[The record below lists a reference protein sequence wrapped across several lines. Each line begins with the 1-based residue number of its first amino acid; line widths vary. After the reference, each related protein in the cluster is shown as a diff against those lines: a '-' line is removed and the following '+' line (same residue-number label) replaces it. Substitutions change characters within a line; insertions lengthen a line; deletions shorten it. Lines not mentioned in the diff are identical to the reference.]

1 MARIDKD
8 NWLCLGIF
16 RRMAAMVPFEYE
28 IFAVKTYRE
37 IKMNIKAYK
46 EQPKTMMSTK
56 EIAGLTGKEHF
67 HVMRDARDMIN
78 ELLQYNDHP
87 VLDDKQYQILKDG
100 RGYNSEILLD
110 KELTE
115 TLITGY
121 SVLLRHKVIRRLHEL
136 EVLVKKQAE
145 VISQMVSIDELK
157 EARMMLGV
165 ANAKNAHLSQ
175 RIVAEQRINEI
186 LLMDKNTD
194 EKLDMLACEARQC
207 WVGRSDEMEER
218 FKYEAQCFALKEKT
232 DALTGLIE
240 NNLGIDIKLLLEK
253 K

>member
-1 MARIDKD
+1 
-8 NWLCLGIF
+8 
-16 RRMAAMVPFEYE
+16 
-28 IFAVKTYRE
+28 
-37 IKMNIKAYK
+37 MNIEVHK

-56 EIAGLTGKEHF
+56 EISGLTGKEHF

-121 SVLLRHKVIRRLHEL
+121 SVVLRHKVIRRLHEL
-136 EVLVKKQAE
+136 EALVKKQAE
-145 VISQMVSIDELK
+145 VISQMVSIDDLK

-165 ANAKNAHLSQ
+165 ANAQNAHLSQ

-186 LLMDKNTD
+186 LLMDKNID

-207 WVGRSDEMEER
+207 WVSRSDEMEER
-218 FKYEAQCFALKEKT
+218 FKYESQCFVLKEKA

>member
-1 MARIDKD
+1 
-8 NWLCLGIF
+8 
-16 RRMAAMVPFEYE
+16 
-28 IFAVKTYRE
+28 
-37 IKMNIKAYK
+37 MNIKVYK
-46 EQPKTMMSTK
+46 EQQKTMMSTK
-56 EIAGLTGKEHF
+56 EIAELTGKRHD
-67 HVMRDARDMIN
+67 HVVRDTKEMIN
-78 ELLQYNDHP
+78 ELLHYNDAP
-87 VLDDKQYQILKDG
+87 VLGHDDYQVLTDS
-100 RGYNSEILLD
+100 RGYTSEVLLN

-121 SVLLRHKVIRRLHEL
+121 SVALRHKVIRRLHEL

-145 VISQMVSIDELK
+145 VISRMVSIDELK

-165 ANAKNAHLSQ
+165 ANAQNAHLSQ

-207 WVGRSDEMEER
+207 WAGRSDEMEER
-218 FKYEAQCFALKEKT
+218 FKYEAQCFALKEKA

-240 NNLGIDIKLLLEK
+240 NELGIDIKMLLEK

>member
-1 MARIDKD
+1 MLLVLPKIGSAK
-8 NWLCLGIF
+8 
-16 RRMAAMVPFEYE
+16 
-28 IFAVKTYRE
+28 KRE
-37 IKMNIKAYK
+37 TKMNVKEYK

-56 EIAGLTGKEHF
+56 EIAELTGKEHF
-67 HVMRDARDMIN
+67 HVMRDTRDMIN
-78 ELLQYNDHP
+78 ELLQYNNHP
-87 VLDDKQYQILKDG
+87 ALDDKQYQVLKDG

-121 SVLLRHKVIRRLHEL
+121 SVVLRHKVIRRLHEL
-136 EVLVKKQAE
+136 EVLVKKQAQ
-145 VISQMVSIDELK
+145 VISKMVSIDELK

-165 ANAKNAHLSQ
+165 ANAQNAHLTQ
-175 RIVAEQRINEI
+175 RIAAEQRINEI

-207 WVGRSDEMEER
+207 WASRSNEMEER

-240 NNLGIDIKLLLEK
+240 NELGIDIKLLLEK

>member
-1 MARIDKD
+1 MARIAKD
-8 NWLCLGIF
+8 NWLYLGIF

-165 ANAKNAHLSQ
+165 ANAQNAHLSQ

>member
-1 MARIDKD
+1 MS
-8 NWLCLGIF
+8 
-16 RRMAAMVPFEYE
+16 
-28 IFAVKTYRE
+28 
-37 IKMNIKAYK
+37 IKVYK
-46 EQPKTMMSTK
+46 EQSKTMISTK
-56 EIAGLTGKEHF
+56 EIAELTGKRHGN
-67 HVMRDARDMIN
+67 VVRDAKEMID
-78 ELLQYNDHP
+78 ELLHYNDDSYLSH
-87 VLDDKQYQILKDG
+87 DDYQTLTDI
-100 RGYNSEILLD
+100 RGYTLEILLN

-121 SVLLRHKVIRRLHEL
+121 SVVLRHRVIRRLHEL
-136 EVLVKKQAE
+136 EALVKKQEE
-145 VISQMVSIDELK
+145 VISKMVSIDELK

-165 ANAKNAHLSQ
+165 ANAQNAHLSQ

-207 WVGRSDEMEER
+207 WASRSDEMEER
-218 FKYEAQCFALKEKT
+218 FKYESQCFALKEKN

>member
-1 MARIDKD
+1 MARIAKD
-8 NWLCLGIF
+8 NWLYLGIF

-145 VISQMVSIDELK
+145 VISKMVSIDELK

-165 ANAKNAHLSQ
+165 ANAQNAHLGQ

-186 LLMDKNTD
+186 LMMDKNTD
-194 EKLDMLACEARQC
+194 EKIDMLACEARQC

-240 NNLGIDIKLLLEK
+240 NNLGIDIKLLLGK

>member
-1 MARIDKD
+1 MKIELYKD
-8 NWLCLGIF
+8 
-16 RRMAAMVPFEYE
+16 
-28 IFAVKTYRE
+28 
-37 IKMNIKAYK
+37 
-46 EQPKTMMSTK
+46 QPKTMMSTK
-56 EIAGLTGKEHF
+56 EIAELTGKRHDN
-67 HVMRDARDMIN
+67 VVRDAKEMIN
-78 ELLQYNDHP
+78 ELLHYNDASDLSH
-87 VLDDKQYQILKDG
+87 DYYQLLTDN
-100 RGYNSEILLD
+100 RGYTSEILLN

-121 SVLLRHKVIRRLHEL
+121 SVVLRHRVIRRLHEL
-136 EVLVKKQAE
+136 EELVKKQAE

-157 EARMMLGV
+157 EARIMLGV
-165 ANAKNAHLSQ
+165 ANAQNAHLSQ

-207 WVGRSDEMEER
+207 WVSRSDEMEER

-240 NNLGIDIKLLLEK
+240 NKLGIDIELLLEK

>member
-1 MARIDKD
+1 MKIELYKD
-8 NWLCLGIF
+8 
-16 RRMAAMVPFEYE
+16 
-28 IFAVKTYRE
+28 
-37 IKMNIKAYK
+37 
-46 EQPKTMMSTK
+46 QPKTMMSTK
-56 EIAGLTGKEHF
+56 EIAELTGKRHDN
-67 HVMRDARDMIN
+67 VVRDAKEMIN
-78 ELLQYNDHP
+78 ELLHYNDASDLSH
-87 VLDDKQYQILKDG
+87 DYYQLLTDN
-100 RGYNSEILLD
+100 RGYTSEILLN

-121 SVLLRHKVIRRLHEL
+121 SVVLRHRVIRRLHEL
-136 EVLVKKQAE
+136 EELVKKQAE
-145 VISQMVSIDELK
+145 VISQIVSIDELK
-157 EARMMLGV
+157 EARIMLGV
-165 ANAKNAHLSQ
+165 ANAQNAHLSQ

-207 WVGRSDEMEER
+207 WVSRSDEMEER

-240 NNLGIDIKLLLEK
+240 NKLGIDIELLLEK

>member
-1 MARIDKD
+1 
-8 NWLCLGIF
+8 
-16 RRMAAMVPFEYE
+16 
-28 IFAVKTYRE
+28 
-37 IKMNIKAYK
+37 MNIEMYK

-121 SVLLRHKVIRRLHEL
+121 SVVLRHKVIRRLHEL
-136 EVLVKKQAE
+136 EALVKKQAE
-145 VISQMVSIDELK
+145 VISHMVSIDELK
-157 EARMMLGV
+157 EARIMLGV
-165 ANAKNAHLSQ
+165 ANAQNAHLSQ

-194 EKLDMLACEARQC
+194 EKLDMLDCEARQC
-207 WVGRSDEMEER
+207 WASRSNEMEER

-240 NNLGIDIKLLLEK
+240 NELGIDIKMLLENK
-253 K
+253 SH

>member
-1 MARIDKD
+1 M
-8 NWLCLGIF
+8 
-16 RRMAAMVPFEYE
+16 PFEYE

-165 ANAKNAHLSQ
+165 ANAQNAHLSQ

-186 LLMDKNTD
+186 LLMDKSID
-194 EKLDMLACEARQC
+194 ERLDLLACEARQS
-207 WVGRSDEMEER
+207 WASRSDEMEDR

-232 DALTGLIE
+232 EALTGLIE
-240 NNLGIDIKLLLEK
+240 NELGIDIKLLLEK

>member
-1 MARIDKD
+1 MKIE
-8 NWLCLGIF
+8 
-16 RRMAAMVPFEYE
+16 V
-28 IFAVKTYRE
+28 
-37 IKMNIKAYK
+37 YK

-56 EIAGLTGKEHF
+56 EIAELTGKRHD
-67 HVMRDARDMIN
+67 HVVRDAKEMIN
-78 ELLQYNDHP
+78 ELLHYNDAPDLGH
-87 VLDDKQYQILKDG
+87 DDYQLLTDN
-100 RGYNSEILLD
+100 RGYTSEILLN

-121 SVLLRHKVIRRLHEL
+121 SVVLRHKVIRRLHEL
-136 EVLVKKQAE
+136 EELVKKQAE

-165 ANAKNAHLSQ
+165 ANAQNSHLSQ

-207 WVGRSDEMEER
+207 WSSRSDEMELR
-218 FKYEAQCFALKEKT
+218 FKYETQCFALREKT

-240 NNLGIDIKLLLEK
+240 NQLGIDIKMLLK
-253 K
+253 NK

>member
-1 MARIDKD
+1 M
-8 NWLCLGIF
+8 LL
-16 RRMAAMVPFEYE
+16 EYE
-28 IFAVKTYRE
+28 IFVVKTYRE
-37 IKMNIKAYK
+37 MKMNIEAYK
-46 EQPKTMMSTK
+46 KQPKAMMSTK
-56 EIAGLTGKEHF
+56 EIAELTGKRHDN
-67 HVMRDARDMIN
+67 VVRDAKEMVS
-78 ELLQYNDHP
+78 ELLHYNDASDLSH
-87 VLDDKQYQILKDG
+87 DDYQLLTDN
-100 RGYNSEILLD
+100 RGYTSEILLN

-121 SVLLRHKVIRRLHEL
+121 SVVLRHKVIRRLHDL
-136 EVLVKKQAE
+136 EELVKKQAE
-145 VISQMVSIDELK
+145 VISHMVSIDELK

-165 ANAKNAHLSQ
+165 ANAQNAHLSQ

-207 WVGRSDEMEER
+207 WVSRSDEMEER
-218 FKYEAQCFALKEKT
+218 FKYEVQCFALKEKT

-240 NNLGIDIKLLLEK
+240 NNLGIDIKMLLEK

>member
-1 MARIDKD
+1 
-8 NWLCLGIF
+8 
-16 RRMAAMVPFEYE
+16 
-28 IFAVKTYRE
+28 
-37 IKMNIKAYK
+37 MNIKVYK

-56 EIAGLTGKEHF
+56 EIAELTGKRHG
-67 HVMRDARDMIN
+67 HVIRDCEDMMIDILTSGHNPNLGHEDYQALIDYRGFVSEVLLNRD
-78 ELLQYNDHP
+78 
-87 VLDDKQYQILKDG
+87 
-100 RGYNSEILLD
+100 
-110 KELTE
+110 LTE
-115 TLITGY
+115 TLVMGY
-121 SVLLRHKVIRRLHEL
+121 SPALRYAVVKRLHEL
-136 EVLVKKQAE
+136 EALVKKQAE

-165 ANAKNAHLSQ
+165 ANAQNAHLSQ

-207 WVGRSDEMEER
+207 WVSRSDEMEER
-218 FKYEAQCFALKEKT
+218 FKYEAQCFALKENN

>member
-1 MARIDKD
+1 
-8 NWLCLGIF
+8 
-16 RRMAAMVPFEYE
+16 
-28 IFAVKTYRE
+28 
-37 IKMNIKAYK
+37 MNIKVYK
-46 EQPKTMMSTK
+46 EQQKTMMSTK
-56 EIAGLTGKEHF
+56 EIAELTGKRHD
-67 HVMRDARDMIN
+67 HVVRDTKEMIN
-78 ELLQYNDHP
+78 ELLHYNDAP
-87 VLDDKQYQILKDG
+87 VLGHDDYQVLTDS
-100 RGYNSEILLD
+100 RGYTSEVLLN

-121 SVLLRHKVIRRLHEL
+121 SVALRHKVIRRLHEL

-145 VISQMVSIDELK
+145 VISRMVSIDELK

-165 ANAKNAHLSQ
+165 ANAQNAHLSQ

-207 WVGRSDEMEER
+207 WAGRSDEMEER
-218 FKYEAQCFALKEKT
+218 FKYEAQCFALKEKA
-232 DALTGLIE
+232 DALIGLIE
-240 NNLGIDIKLLLEK
+240 NELGIDIKMLLEK

>member
-1 MARIDKD
+1 MAQIAKD
-8 NWLCLGIF
+8 NWLYLGIF

-67 HVMRDARDMIN
+67 HVMRDSRDMIN

-165 ANAKNAHLSQ
+165 ANAQNAHLSQ

-207 WVGRSDEMEER
+207 WAGRSDEMEER
-218 FKYEAQCFALKEKT
+218 FKYEAQCFALK
-232 DALTGLIE
+232 
-240 NNLGIDIKLLLEK
+240 
-253 K
+253 

>member
-1 MARIDKD
+1 MNLSLLNEDVKMNSYEFLNEVINPARSACGEGYVRHNDFISMVEDELEGE
-8 NWLCLGIF
+8 NLC
-16 RRMAAMVPFEYE
+16 YE
-28 IFAVKTYRE
+28 IFVAQNMSNNKARPQKTNVIILNMEQMILVGMRGSKFVRKAVLSKL
-37 IKMNIKAYK
+37 K
-46 EQPKTMMSTK
+46 EMQAT
-56 EIAGLTGKEHF
+56 
-67 HVMRDARDMIN
+67 IN
-78 ELLQYNDHP
+78 
-87 VLDDKQYQILKDG
+87 
-100 RGYNSEILLD
+100 
-110 KELTE
+110 
-115 TLITGY
+115 
-121 SVLLRHKVIRRLHEL
+121 
-136 EVLVKKQAE
+136 KQAE
-145 VISQMVSIDELK
+145 VMSQMVSIDELK

-165 ANAKNAHLSQ
+165 ANAQNAHLSQ

-207 WVGRSDEMEER
+207 WVSRSDEMEER

>member
-1 MARIDKD
+1 
-8 NWLCLGIF
+8 
-16 RRMAAMVPFEYE
+16 
-28 IFAVKTYRE
+28 
-37 IKMNIKAYK
+37 MNIEVHK

-121 SVLLRHKVIRRLHEL
+121 SVVLRHKVIRRLHEL
-136 EVLVKKQAE
+136 EALVKKQAE
-145 VISQMVSIDELK
+145 VISQMVSINELK

-165 ANAKNAHLSQ
+165 ANAQNAHLS
-175 RIVAEQRINEI
+175 
-186 LLMDKNTD
+186 
-194 EKLDMLACEARQC
+194 
-207 WVGRSDEMEER
+207 
-218 FKYEAQCFALKEKT
+218 
-232 DALTGLIE
+232 
-240 NNLGIDIKLLLEK
+240 
-253 K
+253 

>member
-1 MARIDKD
+1 MLLVLPKIGSAK
-8 NWLCLGIF
+8 
-16 RRMAAMVPFEYE
+16 
-28 IFAVKTYRE
+28 KRE
-37 IKMNIKAYK
+37 TKMNVKAYK

-56 EIAGLTGKEHF
+56 EIAELTGKEHF
-67 HVMRDARDMIN
+67 HVMRDTRDMIN

-87 VLDDKQYQILKDG
+87 VLDDKQYQVLKDG

-121 SVLLRHKVIRRLHEL
+121 SVVLRHKVIRRLHEL
-136 EVLVKKQAE
+136 EALVKKQE
-145 VISQMVSIDELK
+145 QVISQMVSIDELK

-165 ANAKNAHLSQ
+165 ANAQNAHLSQ

-207 WVGRSDEMEER
+207 WASRSDEMEER

-240 NNLGIDIKLLLEK
+240 NELGIDIELLLEK

>member
-1 MARIDKD
+1 
-8 NWLCLGIF
+8 
-16 RRMAAMVPFEYE
+16 
-28 IFAVKTYRE
+28 
-37 IKMNIKAYK
+37 MNIALIDN
-46 EQPKTMMSTK
+46 EKTMNSYDFINK
-56 EIAGLTGKEHF
+56 IINPARVSAGE
-67 HVMRDARDMIN
+67 
-78 ELLQYNDHP
+78 
-87 VLDDKQYQILKDG
+87 
-100 RGYNSEILLD
+100 SE
-110 KELTE
+110 
-115 TLITGY
+115 
-121 SVLLRHKVIRRLHEL
+121 LRHNKLIEQIEDELSGENLIYTKSVDLQNRNLKVVELSMEQMLLVGMRGSKFVRRA
-136 EVLVKKQAE
+136 VLAKLKEMQSTINKQAE

-165 ANAKNAHLSQ
+165 ANAQNAHLSQ

>member
-1 MARIDKD
+1 
-8 NWLCLGIF
+8 
-16 RRMAAMVPFEYE
+16 
-28 IFAVKTYRE
+28 
-37 IKMNIKAYK
+37 MNIEANK

-121 SVLLRHKVIRRLHEL
+121 SVVLRHKVIRRLHEL
-136 EVLVKKQAE
+136 EALVKKQAE

-157 EARMMLGV
+157 EVRMMLGV
-165 ANAKNAHLSQ
+165 ANAQNAHLSQ

-207 WVGRSDEMEER
+207 WASRSDEMEER
-218 FKYEAQCFALKEKT
+218 FKYEAQCFALKEKA

-240 NNLGIDIKLLLEK
+240 NELGIDIKMLLEK

>member
-1 MARIDKD
+1 MARSQKIDTVDLNMEQMLLVGMRESK
-8 NWLCLGIF
+8 
-16 RRMAAMVPFEYE
+16 
-28 IFAVKTYRE
+28 AVRL
-37 IKMNIKAYK
+37 A
-46 EQPKTMMSTK
+46 
-56 EIAGLTGKEHF
+56 
-67 HVMRDARDMIN
+67 
-78 ELLQYNDHP
+78 
-87 VLDDKQYQILKDG
+87 VLDKLKQMQATI
-100 RGYNSEILLD
+100 
-110 KELTE
+110 
-115 TLITGY
+115 
-121 SVLLRHKVIRRLHEL
+121 
-136 EVLVKKQAE
+136 KKQAE

-165 ANAKNAHLSQ
+165 ANAQNAHLSQ

>member
-1 MARIDKD
+1 MARIAKD
-8 NWLCLGIF
+8 NWLYLGVF

-165 ANAKNAHLSQ
+165 ANAQNAHLSQ

>member
-1 MARIDKD
+1 
-8 NWLCLGIF
+8 
-16 RRMAAMVPFEYE
+16 
-28 IFAVKTYRE
+28 
-37 IKMNIKAYK
+37 MNIKPFKYTNVA
-46 EQPKTMMSTK
+46 MMSTK
-56 EIAGLTGKEHF
+56 EIAGLTGKEHNK
-67 HVMRDARDMIN
+67 VIRDAKEMIN
-78 ELLQYNDHP
+78 ELLHYNDAPDLGH
-87 VLDDKQYQILKDG
+87 DDYQVLKDNL
-100 RGYNSEILLD
+100 GYTSEILLN

-121 SVLLRHKVIRRLHEL
+121 SVVLRHKVIRRLHEL
-136 EVLVKKQAE
+136 EALVKKQAE
-145 VISQMVSIDELK
+145 VISRMVSIDELK

-165 ANAKNAHLSQ
+165 ANAQNAHLSQ

-186 LLMDKNTD
+186 LLMDKSAD

-207 WVGRSDEMEER
+207 WASRSNEMEER

-240 NNLGIDIKLLLEK
+240 NEIGIDINLLLEK

>member
-1 MARIDKD
+1 MK
-8 NWLCLGIF
+8 
-16 RRMAAMVPFEYE
+16 
-28 IFAVKTYRE
+28 
-37 IKMNIKAYK
+37 IKLYK

-56 EIAGLTGKEHF
+56 EIAELTGKEHF

-87 VLDDKQYQILKDG
+87 VLDDKQYQILKDV

-121 SVLLRHKVIRRLHEL
+121 SVVLRHKVIRRLHEL
-136 EVLVKKQAE
+136 EELVKKQEE
-145 VISQMVSIDELK
+145 VISRMVSIDELK

-165 ANAKNAHLSQ
+165 ANAQNAHLSQ

-194 EKLDMLACEARQC
+194 EKLDMLACEARLC
-207 WVGRSDEMEER
+207 WASRSNEMEEI

-240 NNLGIDIKLLLEK
+240 NEIGIDINLLLEK

>member
-1 MARIDKD
+1 
-8 NWLCLGIF
+8 
-16 RRMAAMVPFEYE
+16 
-28 IFAVKTYRE
+28 
-37 IKMNIKAYK
+37 MNIKVYK
-46 EQPKTMMSTK
+46 EQQKTMMSTK
-56 EIAGLTGKEHF
+56 EIAELTGKRHD
-67 HVMRDARDMIN
+67 HVVRDTREMIN
-78 ELLQYNDHP
+78 ELLHYNDAP
-87 VLDDKQYQILKDG
+87 VLGHDDYQVLTDS
-100 RGYNSEILLD
+100 RGYTSEVLLN

-121 SVLLRHKVIRRLHEL
+121 SVALRHKVIRRLHEL

-145 VISQMVSIDELK
+145 VISRMVSIDELK

-165 ANAKNAHLSQ
+165 ANAQNAHLSQ

-207 WVGRSDEMEER
+207 WAGRSDEMEER
-218 FKYEAQCFALKEKT
+218 FKYEAQCFALKEKA

-240 NNLGIDIKLLLEK
+240 NELGIDIKMLLEK

>member
-1 MARIDKD
+1 MK
-8 NWLCLGIF
+8 
-16 RRMAAMVPFEYE
+16 
-28 IFAVKTYRE
+28 
-37 IKMNIKAYK
+37 IKLYK

-56 EIAGLTGKEHF
+56 EIAELTGKRHD
-67 HVMRDARDMIN
+67 HVVRDTKEMIN
-78 ELLQYNDHP
+78 ELLHYNDAPDLGH
-87 VLDDKQYQILKDG
+87 DDYQLLTDN
-100 RGYNSEILLD
+100 RGYTSEILLN

-121 SVLLRHKVIRRLHEL
+121 SVALRHRVIRRLHEL
-136 EVLVKKQAE
+136 EALVKKQAE

-165 ANAKNAHLSQ
+165 ANAQNAHLSQ

-207 WVGRSDEMEER
+207 WVSRSDEMEER
-218 FKYEAQCFALKEKT
+218 FKYESQCFALKEKT